1 LLWVCSESTLTMNER
16 SKRAKLAVYL
26 TPRARICHWLQRV
39 CGSYGFLRV
48 LVVKYSL
55 HLACV
60 ASLLLP
66 AARAKL
72 HVYWTTSASICLS
85 LQRRCGFLAC
95 CRCPVFAR
103 VGLRCF
109 VVAALKSGQIERVL
123 DNEHKNMSSAPTRV
137 WIGWGPS
144 WRSVVQYSLDLARVA
159 SLLLHSARAKLN
171 VLYLTRST
179 SICHWLQHGVDRM
192 VSYLWSLSN
201 IRSVRFALL
210 HCCYALSFLR
220 PAEFDF
226 IAGSSSVVAGVCQR
240 RKRCALLLWRVPLI
254 RHPLPKT
261 NFPVSGC

>member
-1 LLWVCSESTLTMNER
+1 MVSFLLVD
-16 SKRAKLAVYL
+16 
-26 TPRARICHWLQRV
+26 
-39 CGSYGFLRV
+39 
-48 LVVKYSL
+48 VKYSL

-109 VVAALKSGQIERVL
+109 VVAALKSGQIGRVL
-123 DNEHKNMSSAPTRV
+123 DNEHKNMSLAPTRV
-137 WIGWGPS
+137 WIGWCPS

-192 VSYLWSLSN
+192 VSYLSSMSN
-201 IRSVRFALL
+201 IRSISLALL
-210 HCCYALSFLR
+210 RCCCYAHF
-220 PAEFDF
+220 PAELDSL
-226 IAGSSSVVAGVCQR
+226 IAGSSSVVAVEYQCL
-240 RKRCALLLWRVPLI
+240 KRCALLLWRLPWTRSRLQEKRKTRILLCFWLI
-254 RHPLPKT
+254 
-261 NFPVSGC
+261 